1 MFSSDLTSNE
11 ILARMIAFII
21 GVTIHEF
28 MHAWS
33 AYQLGDPTAARLG
46 RITLNPVEH
55 FDPIGFIGLMMIAIG
70 WPAFG
75 WGKPVPVNPNLL
87 RGHRKGMAIT
97 AAAGPLS
104 NVVIATTLA
113 IPLRFGG
120 VELSGFAHTLVTQMI
135 FINLL
140 MAAFN
145 MIPIP
150 PLDGL
155 KILTGI
161 LPNFWYQ
168 YIVPMERYGFMV
180 LLLVVLVGGRAG
192 SQVLGAMYAP
202 VFNLLRDTIVGQAI
216 L

>member
-1 MFSSDLTSNE
+1 
-11 ILARMIAFII
+11 MIAFII
-21 GVTIHEF
+21 GVTVHEF

-46 RITLNPVEH
+46 RITLNPVAH
-55 FDPIGFIGLMMIAIG
+55 FDPIGFIGMMMIALG

-87 RGHRKGMAIT
+87 RGHRKGMAVT
-97 AAAGPLS
+97 AACGPLS
-104 NVVIATTLA
+104 NLIIATTLA
-113 IPLRFGG
+113 IPLRFGN
-120 VELSGFAHTLVTQMI
+120 VELTGFAYTLVVQMI

-155 KILTGI
+155 KILTGF

-180 LLLVVLVGGRAG
+180 LFAVILIGGRAG
-192 SQVLGAMYAP
+192 SEVLGAMYAP
-202 VFNLLRDTIVGQAI
+202 VFNLFRDAIVGPGI

>member
-1 MFSSDLTSNE
+1 MFSTNLDSE
-11 ILARMIAFII
+11 VILARIIVFII
-21 GVTIHEF
+21 AITIHEF
-28 MHAWS
+28 AHAWS
-33 AYQLGDPTAARLG
+33 AYQLGDATAARLG
-46 RITLNPVEH
+46 RITLNPVAH
-55 FDPIGFIGLMMIAIG
+55 FDPIGFIGMMFIALG
-70 WPAFG
+70 YPAFG

-104 NVVIATTLA
+104 NIILATAFA

-120 VELSGFAHTLVTQMI
+120 VEPIGFAAVFIEQMI

-140 MAAFN
+140 LAAFN

-168 YIVPMERYGFMV
+168 YIAPMERYGFVV
-180 LLLVVLVGGRAG
+180 LLLVVLVGGQAG
-192 SQVLGAMYAP
+192 RSVITEMYAP
-202 VFNLLRDTIVGQAI
+202 VFDLFRTAIVGSS

>member
-1 MFSSDLTSNE
+1 MIGSNLDSDTV
-11 ILARMIAFII
+11 LARIIGFII

-28 MHAWS
+28 AHAWS
-33 AYQLGDPTAARLG
+33 AYRLGDPTAARLG
-46 RITLNPVEH
+46 RITLNPLAH
-55 FDPIGFIGLMMIAIG
+55 FDPFGFLGLMLIALG

-75 WGKPVPVNPNLL
+75 WGKPVPVIPNLL
-87 RGHRKGMAIT
+87 HGHRKGMAIT

-104 NVVIATTLA
+104 NIIIATCLA

-120 VELSGFAHTLVTQMI
+120 TNLDGFAYTLVTQMI
-135 FINLL
+135 FVNLL

-155 KILTGI
+155 KILTGF
-161 LPNFWYQ
+161 LPAFWYQ
-168 YIVPMERYGFMV
+168 YIVPMERYGFAI
-180 LLLVVLVGGRAG
+180 LLVVILMGGRG
-192 SQVLGAMYAP
+192 IISAMYSP
-202 VFNLLRDTIVGQAI
+202 VYNLLHSAIVGQGF

>member
-1 MFSSDLTSNE
+1 MIGSNLAPE
-11 ILARMIAFII
+11 VVLARMIGFII

-28 MHAWS
+28 AHAWS
-33 AYQLGDPTAARLG
+33 AYRLGDPTAARMG
-46 RITLNPVEH
+46 RITLNPIMH
-55 FDPIGFIGLMMIAIG
+55 FDPIGFIGLMLISLG

-87 RGHRKGMAIT
+87 QGHRKGMAIT

-104 NVVIATTLA
+104 NVIIATLL
-113 IPLRFGG
+113 IFPLRFGG
-120 VELSGFAHTLVTQMI
+120 LEVEGFAYTLVTQMI
-135 FINLL
+135 FVNLL
-140 MAAFN
+140 MASFN

-168 YIVPMERYGFMV
+168 YMVPMERYGFAI
-180 LLLVVLVGGRAG
+180 LLIIILLPTGRGIIG
-192 SQVLGAMYAP
+192 SMYAP
-202 VFNLLRDTIVGQAI
+202 VFNLLRTAIVGDTF